1 MPLLAPLLRRA
12 AIGCACFLAAAAA
25 SAQPRAPIL
34 YTVRVPAP
42 ATNYLQVEAVV
53 PSEGRASLE
62 MLMAVWTPGS
72 YLVREYERNVEDVQA
87 FDGARRLAV
96 EKPRKNRWRITT
108 QGAKQVRLVYR
119 VYAHEMTVRS
129 NWVEADFAM
138 INGAPTF
145 MTIASDVARPEENA
159 ADDGPAYT
167 WARRPVARPHDVTLA
182 LPDGWKT
189 SISGMPAAPDGR
201 PNHYL
206 APDFDTLV
214 DCPILAGNP
223 VVHPF
228 TVAGKPHFLVDVA
241 TGDADAVFDGTRAAR
256 DLQRIVETDQR
267 LWGSL
272 PYDKYV
278 FFNVLTGSGGLEHK
292 NSVMMMASPW
302 STTTRERY
310 VEWLELASHEYFHLW
325 NVKRLRPI
333 ELGPFDYERENYPR
347 SLWVSEGLTDYY
359 ADVQLARAGLVSRE
373 EYLRALSLAIDALQS
388 TPGRLAQPVESA
400 SFDAWIKQY
409 RPDENTIN
417 SSISYYTK
425 GAVLGFVLDARVR
438 AATNGAKSLDDV
450 MRLAYERFAGAR
462 GFAPQDFRQTARD
475 VAGADLGAWF
485 QTALETTEEIDYQAA
500 LDWYGLEFGPSD
512 VRPEDA
518 ARARIGAVVAD
529 ASGRLVVVNVPR
541 GTPAFDAGINPGD
554 EILAIDNFRVT
565 PDQYVARLET
575 LAAGKEVTV
584 LVARHETLKTL
595 TLKVV
600 APVAPRWE
608 LRVRPGA
615 TPAQLAR
622 LAAWVR

>member
-1 MPLLAPLLRRA
+1 VPLLATVVRRA
-12 AIGCACFLAAAAA
+12 AIGCVFLLAAAAA

-42 ATNYLQVEAVV
+42 ETNYLQVEAIV
-53 PSEGRASLE
+53 PSEGRPSLE

-72 YLVREYERNVEDVQA
+72 YLVREYERNVEDVKA
-87 FDGARRLAV
+87 FDGARPLTV

-108 QGAKQVRLVYR
+108 QGATQVRLVYR

-159 ADDGPAYT
+159 ADEGPAYT
-167 WARRPVARPHDVTLA
+167 WARRPVARPHDVTLV
-182 LPDGWKT
+182 LPDHWKA
-189 SISGMPAAPDGR
+189 SITGMPAAPDGR
-201 PNHYL
+201 PHHYL

-214 DCPILAGNP
+214 DCPIVAGNP
-223 VVHPF
+223 VVHQF

-241 TGDADAVFDGTRAAR
+241 TGDGDAVFDGRRAAR
-256 DLQRIVETDQR
+256 DLQRVVETDLR
-267 LWGSL
+267 MWGAL
-272 PYDKYV
+272 PYDRYV

-302 STTTRERY
+302 ATTTRERY

-359 ADVQLARAGLVSRE
+359 ADVQLARAGLISRE
-373 EYLRALSLAIDALQS
+373 EYLRALSLAIGTLQS

-409 RPDENTIN
+409 RPDENSVN

-425 GAVLGFVLDARVR
+425 GAVLGFVLDARIR
-438 AATNGAKSLDDV
+438 AATSGAKSLDDV
-450 MRLAYERFAGAR
+450 MRLAYERFSGAR
-462 GFAPQDFRQTARD
+462 GFTPQDFRKTAGD
-475 VAGADLGAWF
+475 VAGTDLGGWF
-485 QTALETTEEIDYQAA
+485 QTALETTGEIDYRAA
-500 LDWYGLEFGPSD
+500 LDWYGLEFGLSD
-512 VRPEDA
+512 VPPDDA
-518 ARARIGAVVAD
+518 ARARIGAAVAD
-529 ASGRLVVVNVPR
+529 ADGRLIVVNVPR
-541 GTPAFDAGINPGD
+541 GTPAFDAGMNPGD
-554 EILAIDNFRVT
+554 EIVAIDNFRVT
-565 PDQYVARLET
+565 PDRYVARLET
-575 LAAGKEVTV
+575 LAAGKEVAV

-595 TLKVV
+595 KLKVI

-608 LRVRPGA
+608 LKVRPGA
-615 TPAQLAR
+615 TSDQLAR